1 MSVTMVL
8 NSVTEEDS
16 STFRDVE
23 RPGGQS
29 TSVNKTSWSLA
40 GQSRQTDQQQ
50 ARQTAVAIVASST
63 SVHLITTRTH

>member
-29 TSVNKTSWSLA
+29 TSVNKTSW
-40 GQSRQTDQQQ
+40 GRMQNTV
-50 ARQTAVAIVASST
+50 VAATSKLKSSYVDVVFT
-63 SVHLITTRTH
+63 LVCITTS